1 MATPVFVFQ
10 RGLVGVRGPIQK
22 AKSPGCNRTISWVE
36 LMFTND
42 NTTTSKTVKIFAP
55 FKLNATQRMV
65 LADGKL
71 LNIAAP
77 NGRQQGEYL
86 YSATVTL
93 LREDSAVYTTAPS
106 WASVEIR

>member
-1 MATPVFVFQ
+1 MALDDLKV
-10 RGLVGVRGPIQK
+10 K
-22 AKSPGCNRTISWVE
+22 
-36 LMFTND
+36 LMFNAND
-42 NTTTSKTVKIFAP
+42 TTTSKTVKIFSP
-55 FKLNATQRMV
+55 FRLNAAQRKV

-77 NGRQQGEYL
+77 TGRQQGDYL

-93 LREDSAVYTTAPS
+93 LREDAAVYTTAPA

>member
-1 MATPVFVFQ
+1 MQ
-10 RGLVGVRGPIQK
+10 LIDLK
-22 AKSPGCNRTISWVE
+22 VE
-36 LMFTND
+36 QMFTTD

-55 FKLNATQRMV
+55 FKLTAAQRMV

-77 NGRQQGEYL
+77 TGRQQGDYL

-93 LREDSAVYTTAPS
+93 LREDAAVYTTAPS

>member
-1 MATPVFVFQ
+1 
-10 RGLVGVRGPIQK
+10 
-22 AKSPGCNRTISWVE
+22 
-36 LMFTND
+36 MFTTD
-42 NTTTSKTVKIFAP
+42 NTTTSKTVKIYAP
-55 FKLNATQRMV
+55 FRLNPTQRMV

-77 NGRQQGEYL
+77 TGRQQGDYL

-93 LREDSAVYTTAPS
+93 LREDTAVYTTAPC